1 MIAHIRK
8 NAVWIFY
15 QGNEIGPYIFIYCS
29 SSVHCSSSITVK
41 RFVLNIVR
49 LHNGGTSSG
58 IVEIYDGQRWIGL
71 CDLGFT
77 KELAQL
83 VCKETSHTEN
93 GDILQTG
100 AYGPYYRHLGRPYL
114 NCSAN
119 ETSVSECPYDD
130 QVTCSGFIYNYVTV
144 SCYNGSD
151 QKGK

>member
-1 MIAHIRK
+1 M
-8 NAVWIFY
+8 
-15 QGNEIGPYIFIYCS
+15 FIYCS
-29 SSVHCSSSITVK
+29 SSVHCNNSINAK

-58 IVEIYDGQRWIGL
+58 IVELHDGQKWIRL

-100 AYGPYYRHLGRPYL
+100 AYGAFYRHLRRPYL

-119 ETSVSECPYDD
+119 ETSVRECPYND
-130 QVTCSGFIYNYVTV
+130 QVTCSGFINYVSV